1 MSPTFGAAL
10 TPLAPLAGRGRGPS
24 PRRWEGEGQQHGF
37 ALITVLWAAMIL
49 ALIVQSVL
57 VTSRTEA
64 RLASNRESLAQLDAI
79 ADAGL
84 NIAILRLLD
93 PRLSGQPPL
102 DGSPFTV
109 PFAGHQLR
117 LAIQDEAGKIDLNT
131 AQDELL
137 RRLLRSVGAD
147 PETASALK
155 DRILDWREPAINR
168 RLDGAKAPEYRAAGL
183 AYGPRNGP
191 FATVEEVQLVLGMT
205 PDLFA
210 AIAPALT
217 VYSQTPW
224 IDPSFAPPEVLRV
237 LPGMDEAVSATL
249 LQTRGSARP
258 AIMLG
263 HAFTITATAD
273 GPGEL
278 HVRRS
283 AVIRLTGRPNA
294 PYWVHRW
301 G

>member
-1 MSPTFGAAL
+1 VRIP
-10 TPLAPLAGRGRGPS
+10 
-24 PRRWEGEGQQHGF
+24 GEGHQLGF

-57 VTSRTEA
+57 VTGRTEA
-64 RLASNRESLAQLDAI
+64 RLANNREALAQLGAI
-79 ADAGL
+79 ADAGI

-93 PRLSGQPPL
+93 PRVQPPV

-109 PFAGHQLR
+109 AFAGHQLH

-137 RRLLRSVGAD
+137 RRLFRSVGAD

-155 DRILDWREPAINR
+155 DRILDWREPGIGK
-168 RLDGAKAPEYRAAGL
+168 RLNGAKAPEYRAAGL

-191 FATVEEVQLVLGMT
+191 FATVEEAQMVIGMT
-205 PDLFA
+205 PELFA

-224 IDPSFAPPEVLRV
+224 IDPSFAPPEVLRA
-237 LPGMDEAVSATL
+237 LPGMDEAAIANQLQARASA
-249 LQTRGSARP
+249 SARP

-263 HAFTITATAD
+263 HAFTIIAVAD
-273 GPGEL
+273 EPGEL
-278 HVRRS
+278 HVKRS
-283 AVIRLTGRPNA
+283 AVVRLTGRPSA
-294 PYWVHRW
+294 PFWIYRW

>member
-1 MSPTFGAAL
+1 VPVK
-10 TPLAPLAGRGRGPS
+10 R
-24 PRRWEGEGQQHGF
+24 EGEGQQCGF

-57 VTSRTEA
+57 VTGRTEA
-64 RLASNRESLAQLDAI
+64 RLAHNREALAKTGAI

-93 PRLSGQPPL
+93 PRPSGQPPL
-102 DGSPFTV
+102 DGSPFAV
-109 PFAGHQLR
+109 PFAGQQLR

-137 RRLLRSVGAD
+137 RRLFRSVGAD

-155 DRILDWREPAINR
+155 DRILDWREPGIGR
-168 RLDGAKAPEYRAAGL
+168 RLNGAKAPEYRAAGL

-191 FATVEEVQLVLGMT
+191 FATVEEVQLVMGMT
-205 PDLFA
+205 PELFA
-210 AIAPALT
+210 AIAPAVT

-224 IDPSFAPPEVLRV
+224 VDPSFAPPEVLRV
-237 LPGMDEAVSATL
+237 LPGMDEAAIATL
-249 LQTRGSARP
+249 LQTRATPSARP
-258 AIMLG
+258 AVMLG
-263 HAFTITATAD
+263 HAFTITAGVD
-273 GPGEL
+273 GPDRL
-278 HVRRS
+278 RVRRS

-294 PYWVHRW
+294 PFWIYRW
-301 G
+301 S